1 MTGRIRTRVRIQKNT
16 RTEVIEEHKTR
27 TEKEKEAVDQELDD
41 FLDEVDGLLEE
52 NAQAFVDSF
61 VQKGGE

>member
-1 MTGRIRTRVRIQKNT
+1 MAERIRTRVRVQKNT

-27 TEKEKEAVDQELDD
+27 TQKEKEAVDQELDD
-41 FLDEVDGLLEE
+41 FLDEVDGLLES

-61 VQKGGE
+61 IQKGGE

>member
-27 TEKEKEAVDQELDD
+27 SQKEREAVDQEMDD
-41 FLDEVDGLLEE
+41 FLSDVDDILEE
-52 NAQAFVDSF
+52 NAQQFVDSF
-61 VQKGGE
+61 IQKGGE